1 MGYIR
6 VSGPQHA
13 CSLVKA
19 CRYGN
24 SFAVLSRASSTTLV
38 QWYAIGLQCA
48 RYSVCGSSR
57 GRKIDSFTINMWLK
71 ILSGILSAEV
81 SEITVLL
88 NWTAFLLD
96 WQTKK
101 DD

>member
-1 MGYIR
+1 MASRNLKGF
-6 VSGPQHA
+6 VDDNSS
-13 CSLVKA
+13 SL
-19 CRYGN
+19 
-24 SFAVLSRASSTTLV
+24 S
-38 QWYAIGLQCA
+38 IGLECA

-88 NWTAFLLD
+88 NWTAFVLD